1 MQVNIIEQQ
10 EIVIIGM
17 QAAMSL
23 TADNTSALFRGFMP
37 RKREI
42 SDVTNE
48 PLFLIKVYPPN
59 YFSALNLNTSFTK
72 WLGIKNSGLE
82 NIPDGFETM
91 IIPAGKY
98 AVFYYKGLNTD
109 HSIFNYIFQDWI
121 PQSGYQ
127 LDDRPH
133 FDVLDERYKNNDP
146 ESEEEIWIPIK

>member
-1 MQVNIIEQQ
+1 
-10 EIVIIGM
+10 
-17 QAAMSL
+17 
-23 TADNTSALFRGFMP
+23 
-37 RKREI
+37 
-42 SDVTNE
+42 
-48 PLFLIKVYPPN
+48 
-59 YFSALNLNTSFTK
+59 
-72 WLGIKNSGLE
+72 
-82 NIPDGFETM
+82 M

>member
-10 EIVIIGM
+10 EIIIIGI
-17 QAAMSL
+17 QATMSL

-42 SDVTNE
+42 TSSSNE
-48 PLFLIKVYPPN
+48 PLFLIKVYPTN
-59 YFSALNLNTSFTK
+59 YFSAFNPSTTFTK
-72 WLGIKNSGLE
+72 WLGIKNSELE
-82 NIPDGFETM
+82 NIPEGFETM
-91 IIPAGKY
+91 VIPAGKY

-109 HSIFNYIFQDWI
+109 HSIFSYIFQEWI